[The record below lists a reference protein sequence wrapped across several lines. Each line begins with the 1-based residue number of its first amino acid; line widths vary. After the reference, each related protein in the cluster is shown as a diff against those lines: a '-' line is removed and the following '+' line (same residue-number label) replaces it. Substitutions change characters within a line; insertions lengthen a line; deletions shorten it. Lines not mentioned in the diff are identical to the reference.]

1 MGKGRKYTVR
11 NPCRGA
17 LLPVHTLA
25 MKTQNFFQNHSW
37 AAEAMLVA
45 VTFFWGTTFTLV
57 KDAIAQV
64 DLFAFLGQRFTF
76 SFLLLLP
83 LCLRKRQ
90 GFSPD
95 VLWKGGVLGL
105 LLFGGYA
112 FQTIGLLYTS
122 ASNTAFVTGMNVI
135 FVPLLGALFYGKRLD
150 SKLGVS
156 VLLAGGGLFLLCT
169 GGDWSLNGG
178 DLIVILCAVSIA
190 FQIIYTA
197 RFVRDCDPYWLTAIQ
212 IGVVALCSTLCG
224 WTRGV
229 DVFFW
234 EPAILWALVICVVF
248 ATVFAFLVQT
258 AMQRFTSP
266 TKTALIFCLE
276 PVFGAI
282 YAHIFGGE
290 ILGEW
295 GGIGAVCIILAMIL
309 AELPGKKQR

>member
-1 MGKGRKYTVR
+1 
-11 NPCRGA
+11 
-17 LLPVHTLA
+17 
-25 MKTQNFFQNHSW
+25 MKTSKFFRDHPW
-37 AAEAMLVA
+37 AAEGMLVL

-76 SFLLLLP
+76 SFFLLLP
-83 LCLRKRQ
+83 FCVRNRQ

-95 VLWKGGVLGL
+95 VVWKGAVLGL

-112 FQTIGLLYTS
+112 FQTIGLLYTT
-122 ASNTAFVTGMNVI
+122 ASNTAFVTGLNVI
-135 FVPLLGALFYGKRLD
+135 FVPLLGALFYAKGLHLRL
-150 SKLGVS
+150 GIS
-156 VLLAGGGLFLLCT
+156 VLLAAAGLFFLCT
-169 GGDWSLNGG
+169 GGDWSLNHG

-197 RFVRDCDPYWLTAIQ
+197 RFVHDCDLYWLTAVQ
-212 IGVVALCSTLCG
+212 IGMVALCSNICAWG
-224 WTRGV
+224 RGV

-234 EPAILWALVICVVF
+234 EPGILWAMIICVLF

-258 AMQRFTSP
+258 GMQRFTSP

-282 YAHIFGGE
+282 YANLFGGE
-290 ILGEW
+290 TLGEW
-295 GGIGAVCIILAMIL
+295 GGIGAACIVLAMIM
-309 AELPGKKQR
+309 AELPGKKTG